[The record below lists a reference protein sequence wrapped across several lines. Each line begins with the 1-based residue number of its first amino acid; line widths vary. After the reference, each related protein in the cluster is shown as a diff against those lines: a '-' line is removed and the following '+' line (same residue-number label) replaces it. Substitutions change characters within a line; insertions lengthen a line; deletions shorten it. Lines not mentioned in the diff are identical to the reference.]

1 MVSYM
6 TRPGFYAIIPAS
18 VRYDARLT
26 PNAKLLYG
34 EITALCN
41 EKGYCWASNA
51 YFSDLYDVTK
61 TSVSAWIGALKDAGY
76 ITVKMYYKEGTK
88 HILHRYIRISGEGIQ
103 DNLNTPTR
111 KLDDPIQE
119 NFKDNNTVNNTTNI
133 TVNSIDHFDSF
144 WSVYPKKAGKQAA
157 RKAWNKL
164 KPSDEIVQLIAVNL
178 KARLDAGEWEDTQFV
193 PHASTYLNGA
203 RWEDEIQE
211 RNVVPKNTQRNPDS
225 IRGRDIYT
233 DAMDRSWAE

>member
-1 MVSYM
+1 
-6 TRPGFYAIIPAS
+6 
-18 VRYDARLT
+18 
-26 PNAKLLYG
+26 
-34 EITALCN
+34 
-41 EKGYCWASNA
+41 
-51 YFSDLYDVTK
+51 
-61 TSVSAWIGALKDAGY
+61 
-76 ITVKMYYKEGTK
+76 
-88 HILHRYIRISGEGIQ
+88 
-103 DNLNTPTR
+103 LNTPTR

-144 WSVYPKKAGKQAA
+144 WRAYPKKAGKQAA

-164 KPSDEIVQLIAVNL
+164 KPSDEIVQLIAINL

-211 RNVVPKNTQRNPDS
+211 RNVVSKNTQRNTNS

>member
-1 MVSYM
+1 MDKKGY
-6 TRPGFYAIIPAS
+6 YAIIPAS

-61 TSVSAWIGALKDAGY
+61 ATVSAWIGNLKDAGY
-76 ITVKMYYKEGTK
+76 ITVSMQYKEGTK
-88 HILHRYIRISGEGIQ
+88 HILHRYIRIFDEGIQ

-119 NFKDNNTVNNTTNI
+119 NLKDNNTVNNTTNI

-164 KPSDEIVQLIAVNL
+164 KPSDEIVQLIAINL

-203 RWEDEIQE
+203 RWEDEVE
-211 RNVVPKNTQRNPDS
+211 TKRTQRKLNQES
-225 IRGRDIYT
+225 IKSQSIQDKLT
-233 DAMDRSWAE
+233 DTSWV